1 MKSLHVGMALSSLR
15 GGGAE
20 RVTLMLANALIER
33 GHRVDLFLAQCRGAY
48 REGVPQGVRLYYPGR
63 WKADRGLLRHCEDR
77 GIAAASMGVSPVS
90 AARAWLALRRR
101 RPGIRIRP
109 GSAYYAL
116 GVAAYLREARPDA
129 LLSALPMA
137 NAAAVLGMELA
148 NAQIPLVIGLHYLV
162 GLTYTEEQL
171 ARARALYPIASA
183 FAAVSQE
190 VAADASE
197 RLSVD
202 PARVSVVRNGLPIG
216 EIRRMSEDAPSHEWF
231 NDDGPPVILTV
242 GSDEPRKDHATLI
255 KAFGIVRREREARL
269 IIMGESLQDYKRRLF
284 SIARERG
291 AERDLAFLD
300 FDENPY
306 RFMRKAAA
314 FVLSSWREA
323 FPTVLI
329 ESMACGTP
337 VVSTDCPAG
346 PSEIL
351 GGGKWGTL
359 APMSDPPALARAIIA
374 ALDGDAPAAEEAKRR
389 AEDFDERR
397 MAADYESLLAR
408 LTEGASEGSG

>member
-1 MKSLHVGMALSSLR
+1 MKSLHIGMALSSLR

-20 RVTLMLANALIER
+20 RVTLTLANALIER

-48 REGVPQGVRLYYPGR
+48 REGVPQGGRLYYPGR
-63 WKADRGLLRHCEDR
+63 WKADRSLLRHCEER
-77 GIAAASMGVSPVS
+77 GIAAASMGVSPAS

-162 GLTYTEEQL
+162 GLAYTEEQL
-171 ARARALYPIASA
+171 ARARALYPKASA
-183 FAAVSQE
+183 FAAVSTA

-197 RLSVD
+197 RLGIASERIH
-202 PARVSVVRNGLPIG
+202 AIYNGLPIG

-242 GSDEPRKDHATLI
+242 GSDAPLKDHPTLVE
-255 KAFGIVRREREARL
+255 AFGLVRREREARL
-269 IIMGESLQDYKRRLF
+269 AIMGSSPRNYKTSLL
-284 SIARERG
+284 SIAREHG
-291 AERDLAFLD
+291 AEQDVTFAD

-306 RFMRKAAA
+306 RHMRRAAVFA
-314 FVLSSWREA
+314 LSSWWEA

-329 ESMACGTP
+329 EAMACGTP
-337 VVSTDCPAG
+337 VVSTDCPTG

-359 APMSDPPALARAIIA
+359 APVSDPPALARAIIA
-374 ALDGDAPAAEEAKRR
+374 ALDGDAPAVEEAKRR

-397 MAADYESLLAR
+397 MAADYEALFAR
-408 LTEGASEGSG
+408 LTEGAGEGSG

>member
-1 MKSLHVGMALSSLR
+1 MKSLHVCMALSSLR

-20 RVTLMLANALIER
+20 RVTLTLANALIER

-63 WKADRGLLRHCEDR
+63 WKADRSLLRHCEER
-77 GIAAASMGVSPVS
+77 GIAAASMGVSPAS

-101 RPGIRIRP
+101 HPGIRIRP

-116 GVAAYLREARPDA
+116 GVAAYLRAARPDA

-162 GLTYTEEQL
+162 GLAYTEEQL
-171 ARARALYPIASA
+171 ARARALYPRASA
-183 FAAVSQE
+183 FAAVSTA

-197 RLSVD
+197 RLGIEYERIH
-202 PARVSVVRNGLPIG
+202 AIYNGLPIG
-216 EIRRMSEDAPSHEWF
+216 KIQRMSEDAPPREWF
-231 NDDGPPVILTV
+231 NDGAPPIILTV
-242 GSDEPRKDHATLI
+242 GSDAPLKDHPTLV
-255 KAFGIVRREREARL
+255 KAFGLVRREREARL
-269 IIMGESLQDYKRRLF
+269 AIMGSSPRNYKTRLL
-284 SIARERG
+284 SIAREHG
-291 AERDLAFLD
+291 AERDVTFAD

-306 RFMRKAAA
+306 RHMRRAAVFA
-314 FVLSSWREA
+314 LSSWWEA

-329 ESMACGTP
+329 EAMACGTP
-337 VVSTDCPAG
+337 VVSTDCPTG

-359 APMSDPPALARAIIA
+359 APVSDPPALARAIIA
-374 ALDGDAPAAEEAKRR
+374 ALDGDAPSAEEAKRR

-397 MAADYESLLAR
+397 MAADYEALFAR
-408 LTEGASEGSG
+408 LTEGAGEGSG

>member
-1 MKSLHVGMALSSLR
+1 MKSLRVGMALSSLK

-20 RVTLMLANALIER
+20 RVTLTLANALIER
-33 GHRVDLFLAQCRGAY
+33 GHQVDLFLAQCRGPY
-48 REGVPQGVRLYYPGR
+48 RKGVPQGVRLRYPGR
-63 WKADRGLLRHCEDR
+63 WKADRSLLRHCEEH
-77 GIAAASMGVSPVS
+77 GIAVASMGVGPAS

-101 RPGIRIRP
+101 HPGIRIRP

-116 GVAAYLREARPDA
+116 GVAAHLREAQPDA

-137 NAAAVLGMELA
+137 NAASALGLELA
-148 NAQIPLVIGLHYLV
+148 NARTPLVIGLHYLV

-171 ARARALYPIASA
+171 ARARALYRRASA

-190 VAADASE
+190 VADDASD
-197 RLSVD
+197 RLGVD
-202 PARVSVVRNGLPIG
+202 PASISVVRNGLPIG
-216 EIRRMSEDAPSHEWF
+216 EIRRMSEDEPPHAWF
-231 NDDGPPVILTV
+231 NDGGPPVILTV

-255 KAFGIVRREREARL
+255 EAFGIVRREREARL
-269 IIMGESLQDYKRRLF
+269 VIMGESPQAYKRRLF
-284 SIARERG
+284 SLARERG

-306 RFMRKAAA
+306 RSMRKAAA

-329 ESMACGTP
+329 EAMACGTP

-359 APMSDPPALARAIIA
+359 TPMSDPPALARALIA
-374 ALDGDAPAAEEAKRR
+374 ALDGGVPAADDARRR

-397 MAADYESLLAR
+397 MAADYEALFMRLAE
-408 LTEGASEGSG
+408 EGGGDGG

>member
-1 MKSLHVGMALSSLR
+1 MKSLRVGMALSSLR

-20 RVTLMLANALIER
+20 RVTLTLANALIER
-33 GHRVDLFLAQCRGAY
+33 GHQVDLFLAQCRGPY
-48 REGVPQGVRLYYPGR
+48 RKGVPQGVRLRYPGR
-63 WKADRGLLRHCEDR
+63 WKADCSLLRHCEER
-77 GIAAASMGVSPVS
+77 GIDVESMGVSPVS
-90 AARAWLALRRR
+90 AARAWLELRRR

-116 GVAAYLREARPDA
+116 GVAAYLREAQPDA

-137 NAAAVLGMELA
+137 NAAAALGLELA
-148 NAQIPLVIGLHYLV
+148 NARTPLVIGLHYLI
-162 GLTYTEEQL
+162 GLTYTYEQL
-171 ARARALYPIASA
+171 TRARALYPRASA

-190 VAADASE
+190 VADDASE

-202 PARVSVVRNGLPIG
+202 PARFRVVYNGLPIG
-216 EIRRMSEDAPSHEWF
+216 EIRRMSEDAPPFEWF
-231 NDDGPPVILTV
+231 NDGGPPVILTV
-242 GSDEPRKDHATLI
+242 GSDEPRKDHAGLVE
-255 KAFGIVRREREARL
+255 AFGIVRREREARL
-269 IIMGESLQDYKRRLF
+269 VIMGESPPAYKRRLF

-306 RFMRKAAA
+306 RSMRKAAV

-329 ESMACGTP
+329 EAMACGTP
-337 VVSTDCPAG
+337 IVSADCPAG

-359 APMSDPPALARAIIA
+359 APMSDPPALARALIA
-374 ALDGDAPAAEEAKRR
+374 ALDGVAPAADEAQRR

-397 MAADYESLLAR
+397 MAADYESLFAQLAQ
-408 LTEGASEGSG
+408 EGGVG

>member
-1 MKSLHVGMALSSLR
+1 MKSLRVGMALSSLK

-20 RVTLMLANALIER
+20 RVTLTLANALIER
-33 GHRVDLFLAQCRGAY
+33 GHQVDLFLAQCRGTY
-48 REGVPQGVRLYYPGR
+48 RKGVPQGVRLRYPGR
-63 WKADRGLLRHCEDR
+63 WKADPNLLRHCEEH
-77 GIAAASMGVSPVS
+77 GIAVASMGVSPAS

-101 RPGIRIRP
+101 HPGIRIRP

-116 GVAAYLREARPDA
+116 GVAAHLREAQPDA

-137 NAAAVLGMELA
+137 NAAASLGLELA
-148 NAQIPLVIGLHYLV
+148 NARTPLVIGLHYLV

-171 ARARALYPIASA
+171 TRARALYRRASA

-190 VAADASE
+190 VADDASE
-197 RLSVD
+197 HLGVD
-202 PARVSVVRNGLPIG
+202 PASISVVRNGLPIG
-216 EIRRMSEDAPSHEWF
+216 EIRRMSEDEPLHAWF
-231 NDDGPPVILTV
+231 NDGGPPVILTV

-255 KAFGIVRREREARL
+255 EAFGIVRREREARL
-269 IIMGESLQDYKRRLF
+269 VIMGESPQAYKRRLF
-284 SIARERG
+284 SLARERG

-306 RFMRKAAA
+306 RSMRKATA

-329 ESMACGTP
+329 EAMACGTP

-359 APMSDPPALARAIIA
+359 TPMSDPPALARALIA
-374 ALDGDAPAAEEAKRR
+374 ALDGGVPAADDARRR

-397 MAADYESLLAR
+397 MAADYEALFMRLAE
-408 LTEGASEGSG
+408 EGGGDGG

>member
-20 RVTLMLANALIER
+20 RVTLTLANALIER

-48 REGVPQGVRLYYPGR
+48 REGIPQGVRLYYPGR
-63 WKADRGLLRHCEDR
+63 WKADRGLLRHCEER
-77 GIAAASMGVSPVS
+77 GIAAASMGVSPAS

-162 GLTYTEEQL
+162 GLAYTEEQL
-171 ARARALYPIASA
+171 ARARALYPKASA
-183 FAAVSQE
+183 FAAVSTA

-197 RLSVD
+197 RLGIESERIH
-202 PARVSVVRNGLPIG
+202 AIYNGLPIG
-216 EIRRMSEDAPSHEWF
+216 KIQRMSEDAPPREWF
-231 NDDGPPVILTV
+231 NDGGPPIILTV
-242 GSDEPRKDHATLI
+242 GSDAPLKDHPTLV
-255 KAFGIVRREREARL
+255 KAFGLVRREREARL
-269 IIMGESLQDYKRRLF
+269 AIMGGSSRNYKTSLL
-284 SIARERG
+284 SIAREHG
-291 AERDLAFLD
+291 AEQDVTFAD

-306 RFMRKAAA
+306 RHMRRAAVFA
-314 FVLSSWREA
+314 LSSWWEA

-329 ESMACGTP
+329 EAMACGTP
-337 VVSTDCPAG
+337 VVSTDCPTG

-359 APMSDPPALARAIIA
+359 APVSDPPALARAIIA
-374 ALDGDAPAAEEAKRR
+374 ALDGNAPPVEEAKRR

-397 MAADYESLLAR
+397 MAADYEALFAR
-408 LTEGASEGSG
+408 LTEGAGEGSG

>member
-1 MKSLHVGMALSSLR
+1 MKSLHIGMALSSLR

-20 RVTLMLANALIER
+20 RVTLTLANALIER
-33 GHRVDLFLAQCRGAY
+33 GHRVDLFLTQCRGAY

-63 WKADRGLLRHCEDR
+63 WKADRGLLRHCEER
-77 GIAAASMGVSPVS
+77 GIAAASMGVSPAS

-101 RPGIRIRP
+101 HPGIRIRP

-116 GVAAYLREARPDA
+116 GVAAYLRAARPDA

-162 GLTYTEEQL
+162 GFAYTEEQL
-171 ARARALYPIASA
+171 ARARALYPKASA
-183 FAAVSQE
+183 FAAVSTA

-197 RLSVD
+197 RLGIESERIH
-202 PARVSVVRNGLPIG
+202 AIYNGLPIG
-216 EIRRMSEDAPSHEWF
+216 KIQRMSEDAPPCEWF
-231 NDDGPPVILTV
+231 NDGGPPIILTV
-242 GSDEPRKDHATLI
+242 GSDAPLKDHPTLV
-255 KAFGIVRREREARL
+255 KAFGLVRREREARL
-269 IIMGESLQDYKRRLF
+269 AIMGSSPRNYKTSLL
-284 SIARERG
+284 SIAREHG
-291 AERDLAFLD
+291 AEQDVTFAD

-306 RFMRKAAA
+306 RHMRRAAVFA
-314 FVLSSWREA
+314 LSSWWEA

-329 ESMACGTP
+329 EAMACGTP
-337 VVSTDCPAG
+337 VVSTDCPTG

-359 APMSDPPALARAIIA
+359 APVSDPPALARAIIA
-374 ALDGDAPAAEEAKRR
+374 ALDGDAPAVEEAKRR
-389 AEDFDERR
+389 AEDFDEHR
-397 MAADYESLLAR
+397 MAADYETLFAR
-408 LTEGASEGSG
+408 LTEGAGEGSG